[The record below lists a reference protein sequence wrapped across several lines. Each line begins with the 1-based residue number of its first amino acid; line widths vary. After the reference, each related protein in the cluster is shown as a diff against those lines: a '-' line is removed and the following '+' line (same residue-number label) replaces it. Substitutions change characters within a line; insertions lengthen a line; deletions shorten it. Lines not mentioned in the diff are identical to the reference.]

1 MIETR
6 PQKSRERALLIGL
19 EKQGVSKWDLHD
31 SLDELRELANSA
43 GAEVVD
49 TVTQKLQKPTAPYY
63 IGRGKAESIKESC
76 QDQQVTSVIF
86 NDELSPAQGRNLEN
100 LFARKVLDRTQLILD
115 IFAQRARS
123 REGRLQ
129 IELAQLQYLLPRLTR
144 MWHHLSRQ
152 TGGIGTRGPGE
163 TQLEVDRRRVQERIA
178 RLERELESVRKTRAI
193 QRQGRKRHQWP
204 VAAVVGYTNAGKST
218 LLNLLT
224 GADVVAE
231 DKLFAT
237 LDPTTRSFVLPN
249 KQRVLLTDTVGFLR
263 KLPHTLIESFKATL
277 EEVSEADLLIHIADL
292 SHPRVDEQ
300 MEAVD
305 RVIKEL
311 DAYGKQTL
319 IVFNKIDNLANR
331 EVVDSYLKRFPGSV
345 AISARTGEGV
355 NKLVQALEGALS
367 SWRLRSRFRIPANE
381 SALIAEI
388 HRVGHVLELRYE
400 GNDALIVAHVPPDLA
415 QKLERY
421 AERRAQAILA
431 ATILRAASLR
441 TLDSRLRAICD
452 QPSRLFGVAAKFRGS
467 PIINLILTGRGI
479 FRFGGRASKVPI
491 RPQGTTG
498 TFVSATSIPSPCL
511 KGIIEPVRVR
521 PPSGKMM
528 KIAFSSCNLR
538 RNSARACGPQFFR
551 HIGKALSMIA
561 ENTLTAVV

>member
-6 PQKSRERALLIGL
+6 PMRTQERALLIGL
-19 EKQGVSKWDLHD
+19 EQEGVSKWDLQD
-31 SLDELRELANSA
+31 SLEELAELASSA

-49 TVTQKLQKPTAPYY
+49 TITQKLQKPTAPYY
-63 IGRGKAESIKESC
+63 IGKGKAELIKESL
-76 QDQQVTSVIF
+76 QDRRVTSVIF
-86 NDELSPAQGRNLEN
+86 DDELSPAQGRNLEN
-100 LFARKVLDRTQLILD
+100 LLARKVLDRTQLILD

-163 TQLEVDRRRVQERIA
+163 KQLESYRRRVQERMA
-178 RLERELESVRKTRAI
+178 RLERELEAVRKTRAI
-193 QRQGRKRHQWP
+193 QRESRKRHQWP

-224 GADVVAE
+224 GADVVTE
-231 DKLFAT
+231 NKLFAT
-237 LDPTTRSFVLPN
+237 LDPTTRSFALPN

-300 MEAVD
+300 MEAVNN
-305 RVIKEL
+305 VIKEL
-311 DAYGKQTL
+311 GAFGKQTL
-319 IVFNKIDNLANR
+319 LVFNKIDLLENDDLVGVYKA
-331 EVVDSYLKRFPGSV
+331 RFPGSV

-355 NKLVQALEGALS
+355 NTLVQALEGALS

-388 HRVGHVLELRYE
+388 HRIGHVLELRYE

-421 AERRAQAILA
+421 AEA
-431 ATILRAASLR
+431 
-441 TLDSRLRAICD
+441 
-452 QPSRLFGVAAKFRGS
+452 
-467 PIINLILTGRGI
+467 
-479 FRFGGRASKVPI
+479 
-491 RPQGTTG
+491 
-498 TFVSATSIPSPCL
+498 
-511 KGIIEPVRVR
+511 
-521 PPSGKMM
+521 
-528 KIAFSSCNLR
+528 
-538 RNSARACGPQFFR
+538 
-551 HIGKALSMIA
+551 
-561 ENTLTAVV
+561 

>member
-6 PQKSRERALLIGL
+6 PQKTQERALLIGL
-19 EKQGVSKWDLHD
+19 EKEGVSKWDLQD

-43 GAEVVD
+43 GAEVID

-63 IGRGKAESIKESC
+63 IGRGKAESIKDSC
-76 QDQQVTSVIF
+76 QDRQVTSVIF
-86 NDELSPAQGRNLEN
+86 DDELSPAQGRNLEN

-178 RLERELESVRKTRAI
+178 RLERELEAVRKTRAV

-224 GADVVAE
+224 GADLVAE
-231 DKLFAT
+231 NKLFAT

-277 EEVSEADLLIHIADL
+277 EEVSEADLLIHIVDL

-305 RVIKEL
+305 SVIKEL
-311 DAYGKQTL
+311 DAFGKQTL
-319 IVFNKIDNLANR
+319 IVFNKIDNLENGAGGNRATSTGEPGRVDARGDESINR
-331 EVVDSYLKRFPGSV
+331 EISETYVKRFPGSV

-355 NKLVQALEGALS
+355 NRLVGALENALS
-367 SWRLRSRFRIPANE
+367 SWRLRSRFRIPSDQ

-400 GNDALIVAHVPPDLA
+400 GDDALIVAHVPPELA
-415 QKLERY
+415 QKLARY
-421 AERRAQAILA
+421 A
-431 ATILRAASLR
+431 
-441 TLDSRLRAICD
+441 
-452 QPSRLFGVAAKFRGS
+452 
-467 PIINLILTGRGI
+467 
-479 FRFGGRASKVPI
+479 
-491 RPQGTTG
+491 
-498 TFVSATSIPSPCL
+498 
-511 KGIIEPVRVR
+511 
-521 PPSGKMM
+521 
-528 KIAFSSCNLR
+528 
-538 RNSARACGPQFFR
+538 
-551 HIGKALSMIA
+551 A
-561 ENTLTAVV
+561 ES

>member
-19 EKQGVSKWDLHD
+19 EKEGVSKWDLHD
-31 SLDELRELANSA
+31 SLDELRELAKSA

-49 TVTQKLQKPTAPYY
+49 TVTQKLSKPTAPYY
-63 IGRGKAESIKESC
+63 IGRGKAELIKESC

-86 NDELSPAQGRNLEN
+86 DDELSPAQGRNLEN

-144 MWHHLSRQ
+144 MWDHLSRQ

-277 EEVSEADLLIHIADL
+277 EEVSEADLLIHIVDL

-305 RVIKEL
+305 RVTKEL

-319 IVFNKIDNLANR
+319 IVFNKIDKLANR
-331 EVVDSYLKRFPGSV
+331 EGVDSYLKRFSGSV

-355 NKLVQALEGALS
+355 NQLVQALEGALS

-400 GNDALIVAHVPPDLA
+400 ENDALIVAHVPPDLA
-415 QKLERY
+415 QKLDRY
-421 AERRAQAILA
+421 AD
-431 ATILRAASLR
+431 AS
-441 TLDSRLRAICD
+441 
-452 QPSRLFGVAAKFRGS
+452 
-467 PIINLILTGRGI
+467 GR
-479 FRFGGRASKVPI
+479 
-491 RPQGTTG
+491 
-498 TFVSATSIPSPCL
+498 
-511 KGIIEPVRVR
+511 
-521 PPSGKMM
+521 
-528 KIAFSSCNLR
+528 
-538 RNSARACGPQFFR
+538 
-551 HIGKALSMIA
+551 
-561 ENTLTAVV
+561 

>member
-6 PQKSRERALLIGL
+6 PKKTQERALLIGL
-19 EKQGVSKWDLHD
+19 EKRGVSKWDLQD
-31 SLDELRELANSA
+31 SLEELAELANSA

-63 IGRGKAESIKESC
+63 IGKGKAEEIKDSFLERE
-76 QDQQVTSVIF
+76 VTSVIF
-86 NDELSPAQGRNLEN
+86 DDELSPAQGRNLEN
-100 LFARKVLDRTQLILD
+100 LLARKVLDRTQLILD

-144 MWHHLSRQ
+144 MWDHLSRQ

-178 RLERELESVRKTRAI
+178 RLERELEAVRKTRAV

-204 VAAVVGYTNAGKST
+204 VASVVGYTNAGKST

-231 DKLFAT
+231 NRLFAT

-277 EEVSEADLLIHIADL
+277 EEVSEADLLIHIVDL
-292 SHPRVDEQ
+292 SHPRVDDQ
-300 MEAVD
+300 MEAVEG
-305 RVIKEL
+305 VIKEL
-311 DAYGKQTL
+311 DAFGKQTV
-319 IVFNKIDNLANR
+319 IVFNKIDNLKNR
-331 EVVDSYLKRFPGSV
+331 ELADTYTERFPGSV

-355 NKLVQALEGALS
+355 NKLVQALQDALS
-367 SWRLRSRFRIPANE
+367 AWRLRSRFRIPASE
-381 SALIAEI
+381 SAMIAEI

-400 GNDALIVAHVPPDLA
+400 GEGALIVAHVPPELA

-421 AERRAQAILA
+421 AEQA
-431 ATILRAASLR
+431 
-441 TLDSRLRAICD
+441 
-452 QPSRLFGVAAKFRGS
+452 
-467 PIINLILTGRGI
+467 
-479 FRFGGRASKVPI
+479 
-491 RPQGTTG
+491 
-498 TFVSATSIPSPCL
+498 
-511 KGIIEPVRVR
+511 
-521 PPSGKMM
+521 
-528 KIAFSSCNLR
+528 
-538 RNSARACGPQFFR
+538 
-551 HIGKALSMIA
+551 
-561 ENTLTAVV
+561 

>member
-6 PQKSRERALLIGL
+6 PKNTPERALLIGL
-19 EKQGVSKWDLHD
+19 EKAGVSKWDLRD
-31 SLDELRELANSA
+31 SMDELRELASSA

-49 TVTQKLQKPTAPYY
+49 TVTQKLERPTAPYY
-63 IGRGKAESIKESC
+63 IGKGKAESIKDSF
-76 QDQQVTSVIF
+76 QHRQVTSVIF
-86 NDELSPAQGRNLEN
+86 DDELSPAQGRNLEN
-100 LFARKVLDRTQLILD
+100 LLSRKVLDRTQLILD

-178 RLERELESVRKTRAI
+178 RLERELEEVRKTRAV

-224 GADVVAE
+224 GADVLTE

-237 LDPTTRSFVLPN
+237 LDPTTRSLVLPN

-277 EEVSEADLLIHIADL
+277 EEVSEADLLIHVVDL
-292 SHPRVDEQ
+292 SHSRIDEH
-300 MEAVD
+300 MAAVD
-305 RVIKEL
+305 SVIKEL
-311 DAYGKQTL
+311 DAFGKQTV
-319 IVFNKIDNLANR
+319 IVFNK
-331 EVVDSYLKRFPGSV
+331 VDAAENPDLTQSYLKRFPGSV
-345 AISARTGEGV
+345 AISARTGAGV
-355 NKLVQALEGALS
+355 GNLVRALQDALAA
-367 SWRLRSRFRIPANE
+367 WRLRSRFRIPVSE

-400 GNDALIVAHVPPDLA
+400 GGDAVLVAHVPPQLESRLA
-415 QKLERY
+415 RY
-421 AERRAQAILA
+421 AE
-431 ATILRAASLR
+431 
-441 TLDSRLRAICD
+441 
-452 QPSRLFGVAAKFRGS
+452 
-467 PIINLILTGRGI
+467 
-479 FRFGGRASKVPI
+479 
-491 RPQGTTG
+491 
-498 TFVSATSIPSPCL
+498 
-511 KGIIEPVRVR
+511 
-521 PPSGKMM
+521 
-528 KIAFSSCNLR
+528 
-538 RNSARACGPQFFR
+538 
-551 HIGKALSMIA
+551 
-561 ENTLTAVV
+561 